1 MVTKE
6 LITELE
12 RARDLFEWAL
22 LSGDAPVVERRKNP
36 RLRVR
41 GKLKTDPEQVLMDPI
56 GAVCFSRT

>member
-12 RARDLFEWAL
+12 KARDLFEWAL

-41 GKLKTDPEQVLMDPI
+41 GSCNSGRVPGSSPDLTGLD
-56 GAVCFSRT
+56 